1 MALRIRLFRT
11 RVILMPALMSLVFL
25 YSSVQLV
32 MIYWVSTVSD
42 FMVMMWGVISIT
54 DVSSFLTIR
63 LTVHTCKVTSYLFSM
78 VGT

>member
-54 DVSSFLTIR
+54 DVSNSLTIR
-63 LTVHTCKVTSYLFSM
+63 STVHTYKITRYLF
-78 VGT
+78 